1 MGNCGTKPKTSD
13 GDDAPPPPIEPQPA
27 AGAAAE
33 GERKDEE
40 VAAPEPEGTSQAVV
54 APQSE
59 VRKNDPHVFIDS
71 SNKVFYR

>member
-1 MGNCGTKPKTSD
+1 M
-13 GDDAPPPPIEPQPA
+13 A

-40 VAAPEPEGTSQAVV
+40 IAAPEATSQAVVV

-59 VRKNDPHVFIDS
+59 VREMTSTPARL
-71 SNKVFYR
+71 YY